1 MPQALCPASLLLL
14 LSSLLVLAGC
24 STPTVPD
31 MQDNTQKFV
40 DELEWFEL
48 SGLQQLTGLAP
59 EQAWVAA
66 ALDEQLRERRLLLPV
81 ENGSLQ
87 AGVADI
93 QLRYD
98 DVPLPASWSSP
109 PGELQLQGSLGLLDN
124 RIDYSL
130 DPDLPAW
137 QQQVEHVAL
146 SGSFQLAS
154 AESVL
159 RQAEALRA
167 SQPLLQSNPET
178 HETWLLGR
186 SISPFVV
193 NWEFS
198 GTLGG
203 TEFSFT
209 AIQELVAV
217 SSYYELR
224 LLEDSSPQE
233 ARAAAALQHRRLL
246 EELHPQDSPSF

>member
-1 MPQALCPASLLLL
+1 MPAAMRPLSLLLL
-14 LSSLLVLAGC
+14 LLSLSDLSGC

-66 ALDEQLRERRLLLPV
+66 ALDEQLRERQLLLPV
-81 ENGSLQ
+81 EKGSLQ

-98 DVPLPASWSSP
+98 EVPLPASWSSP
-109 PGELQLQGSLGLLDN
+109 PGELELQGSLGLLDN
-124 RIDYSL
+124 RIDYSP
-130 DPDLPAW
+130 DPELPSW

-167 SQPLLQSNPET
+167 SQPLVQTNPET

-186 SISPFVV
+186 SISPFIV

-203 TEFSFT
+203 TEFSFS

-224 LLEDSSPQE
+224 LLESGSPQE
-233 ARAAAALQHRRLL
+233 ARAAAALRHRRVL
-246 EELHPQDSPSF
+246 EDQLPQDTATF